1 MTTNGFDTKLVK
13 ELAKILRDSDLSEIE
28 VDHAGTKIRVA
39 KQSNVINQISAPQ
52 PVQQHFTAPVAAPPI
67 AMPSDPAQTTAKS
80 NDVSA
85 NFVTS
90 PMVGTIYLAQ
100 EPGAKPFISVGVVV
114 SEGQQLFVVE
124 AMKTLNAVNAHCSG
138 TIKAILVKDAQ
149 PVEFGERLCIIE

>member
-28 VDHAGTKIRVA
+28 VDYAGTKIRVA
-39 KQSNVINQISAPQ
+39 KQSNVISQIAAPQ
-52 PVQQHFTAPVAAPPI
+52 PVQQHTAAPLAAPI
-67 AMPSDPAQTTAKS
+67 AMPSDPAQIPAKS
-80 NDVSA
+80 NDVAA

-100 EPGAKPFISVGVVV
+100 EPGAKPFVNVGDVV

>member
-39 KQSNVINQISAPQ
+39 KQSTIATQIAAPQ
-52 PVQQHFTAPVAAPPI
+52 PYQHQIAAPPM
-67 AMPSDPAQTTAKS
+67 AASMPSDPAATPSK
-80 NDVSA
+80 NNEVSA
-85 NFVTS
+85 NYVTS

-100 EPGAKPFISVGVVV
+100 EPGAKPFINVGDTVT
-114 SEGQQLFVVE
+114 EGQQLFVVE
-124 AMKTLNAVNAHCSG
+124 AMKTLNAVNAHCAG
-138 TIKAILVKDAQ
+138 VIKAILVKDAQ

>member
-39 KQSNVINQISAPQ
+39 KQSNVISQIAAPQ
-52 PVQQHFTAPVAAPPI
+52 TVQHSITAPIAAPI
-67 AMPSDPAQTTAKS
+67 AMPSDPAQIPPIKNEVA
-80 NDVSA
+80 A

-100 EPGAKPFISVGVVV
+100 EPGATPFVNIGDTV

-124 AMKTLNAVNAHCSG
+124 AMKTLNAVNAHCG
-138 TIKAILVKDAQ
+138 GVIKAILVKDAQ